1 MMNKKTLWLGAA
13 LIGVMG
19 ITGCGGAPGA
29 SSKAASSAGSD
40 KIPVVVSFNAMK
52 EFTEAVGKDKVTVTT
67 MIPDGTEPHDFEPTA
82 ADLKKLSDAK
92 VFVYSGMGMEN
103 WADKAVQAADQKKLL
118 AVEASRGVEPVKLED
133 PDEIKEHG
141 PNDPHVWLSISGAE
155 QEAANIRD
163 ALIKASPENK
173 KYFEDNYNTFK
184 KQLEDLKAEYTPKF
198 KDVSSHTIV
207 TGHAAFGYLCRDF
220 GLTQKSVEDT
230 FAHGEPT
237 PDKLAE
243 LADYSKANHV
253 KVIFTEE
260 LVSPEV
266 SQTLAKEAGAKN
278 ETIYTMESAEDNL
291 SYIDRMKSNLQRI
304 YEALK

>member
-1 MMNKKTLWLGAA
+1 MNRKALWLGAV
-13 LIGVMG
+13 LTGVMG
-19 ITGCGGAPGA
+19 IAGCGGAPGA
-29 SSKAASSAGSD
+29 SSQTAASASRE

-52 EFTEAVGKDKVTVTT
+52 EFTEAVGKDKVAVTT

-82 ADLKKLSDAK
+82 AELKKFSDAK

-141 PNDPHVWLSISGAE
+141 PNDPHVWLSITGAE

-163 ALIKASPENK
+163 ALIKVSPENK
-173 KYFEDNYNTFK
+173 QYFEKNYNDFK
-184 KQLEDLKAEYTPKF
+184 KQLEALKAEYTTKF
-198 KDVSSHTIV
+198 KEVSSHTIV

-220 GLTQKSVEDT
+220 DLTQKSVEDT

-237 PDKLAE
+237 PNKLAE

-266 SQTLAKEAGAKN
+266 SKTLANEAGAKN

-304 YEALK
+304 YDALR